1 MNQITIYELLPRL
14 RPGFVAME
22 KNGIW
27 YWYDHEPVP
36 DNTGIWMFL
45 HDGDLY
51 ELSAFNIERFDGDWK
66 DSLIKCG
73 VYSIKWNS
81 KDVMPHPKD
90 THHIITKSGFEYQWL
105 PTRDWKNPKNNGW
118 YSYETDK
125 MFVDCPEDWMD
136 YDVWKKSLFMK
147 CGEKK

>member
-1 MNQITIYELLPRL
+1 MKIQELLPHL
-14 RPGFVAME
+14 KKGWVAMS
-22 KNGIW
+22 KDNIW
-27 YWYDHEPVP
+27 VWFSSKPMALKCSGFWDFPS
-36 DNTGIWMFL
+36 G
-45 HDGDLY
+45 DGEYVILGYIFDLDP
-51 ELSAFNIERFDGDWK
+51 FDGDWK
-66 DSLIKCG
+66 DSLMKCG
-73 VYSIKWNS
+73 GNSIKWNS
-81 KDVMPHPKD
+81 KDIMPHPKD

-125 MFVDCPEDWMD
+125 MFVDCPEDWID